1 MKRSTSPALIT
12 LIGVTGSRIL
22 FLYTLFRLDYFH
34 TIFWLYFTYPLSWA
48 IVDIIYIPVILLSE
62 RKIFRKEFSQT
73 QTIQEI
79 SHAAE

>member
-1 MKRSTSPALIT
+1 MIYL
-12 LIGVTGSRIL
+12 LFVNYIL
-22 FLYTLFRLDYFH
+22 LFEIHVKNEYLLSLLLQYHYFH